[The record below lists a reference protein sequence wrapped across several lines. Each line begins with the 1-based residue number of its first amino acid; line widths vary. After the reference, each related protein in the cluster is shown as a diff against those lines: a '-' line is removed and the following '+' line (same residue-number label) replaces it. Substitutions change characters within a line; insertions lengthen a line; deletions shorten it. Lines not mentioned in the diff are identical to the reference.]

1 MLTDCC
7 HGVIKSR
14 FEIQGIGHRV
24 VHGGEE
30 FKSSVVITPEVGRF
44 IEKYSELAPLH
55 NPPALLGI
63 EACSTI
69 LKDIPQVAV
78 FDTSFHQT
86 MPPKAFLYGL
96 PIRLYKKYGIRKY
109 GFHGTSHRFVAEAAA
124 KRIGRP
130 LKSLR
135 LIACHLGNGCSMAAI
150 KGGRSIDTTMG
161 FTPLEGL
168 LMGTRS
174 GDLDPAVV
182 LYIAEREKMPLERMN
197 DMLNKESGLL
207 GVSGISNDM
216 RDLVK
221 KSQIQNPKSQTKKRA
236 ALALEIFIY
245 RIEKYIGA
253 YLAAMGGLEAV
264 VFTGGIG
271 EHNPWLVKRIAK
283 DLKKVVPGGTKFM
296 VVPTNEELLIAN
308 DTWAIVRA
316 KCKTRNDRWMV
327 G

>member
-1 MLTDCC
+1 
-7 HGVIKSR
+7 
-14 FEIQGIGHRV
+14 
-24 VHGGEE
+24 
-30 FKSSVVITPEVGRF
+30 
-44 IEKYSELAPLH
+44 
-55 NPPALLGI
+55 
-63 EACSTI
+63 
-69 LKDIPQVAV
+69 
-78 FDTSFHQT
+78 
-86 MPPKAFLYGL
+86 
-96 PIRLYKKYGIRKY
+96 
-109 GFHGTSHRFVAEAAA
+109 
-124 KRIGRP
+124 
-130 LKSLR
+130 
-135 LIACHLGNGCSMAAI
+135 
-150 KGGRSIDTTMG
+150 
-161 FTPLEGL
+161 
-168 LMGTRS
+168 
-174 GDLDPAVV
+174 
-182 LYIAEREKMPLERMN
+182 
-197 DMLNKESGLL
+197 
-207 GVSGISNDM
+207 
-216 RDLVK
+216 VK

>member
-1 MLTDCC
+1 
-7 HGVIKSR
+7 
-14 FEIQGIGHRV
+14 
-24 VHGGEE
+24 
-30 FKSSVVITPEVGRF
+30 
-44 IEKYSELAPLH
+44 
-55 NPPALLGI
+55 
-63 EACSTI
+63 
-69 LKDIPQVAV
+69 
-78 FDTSFHQT
+78 
-86 MPPKAFLYGL
+86 
-96 PIRLYKKYGIRKY
+96 
-109 GFHGTSHRFVAEAAA
+109 
-124 KRIGRP
+124 
-130 LKSLR
+130 
-135 LIACHLGNGCSMAAI
+135 MAAI